1 MTYLRV
7 KNWDKFQHYK
17 DRNAPWIKL
26 HRALLDDYE
35 FASLPDAARGH
46 LMLIWLLAVSY
57 DGRIPSDAGFLA
69 RKLAT
74 TETID
79 LRMLISKGFL
89 VPEQDA
95 SDVLA
100 TRKQDASDVLAL
112 ARSREGEG
120 EGEREEPTC
129 ASADARRRPGR
140 ATTSDGFERFWSAYP
155 RKVSKGRA
163 QKTWAKLKPS
173 EQLVQAIIAGIGRA
187 KTSAQ
192 WTRDAGQYIP
202 HPATWL
208 NDRGW
213 EDEQSAPTCEPG
225 QWWLK
230 HGHGTR
236 DAAIAAGVQEPYA
249 RISEPA

>member
-26 HRALLDDYE
+26 HRALLDDYD
-35 FASLPDAARGH
+35 FASLSDAARGH

-79 LRMLISKGFL
+79 LRVLISKGFL
-89 VPEQDA
+89 IPEQNA
-95 SDVLA
+95 SDA
-100 TRKQDASDVLAL
+100 IAGCKQDASDTLAF

-120 EGEREEPTC
+120 EGEGEPPPTPP
-129 ASADARRRPGR
+129 PGGVGR
-140 ATTSDGFERFWSAYP
+140 QETAKTSEGFERFWSAYP
-155 RKVSKGRA
+155 RKCSKGAARKA
-163 QKTWAKLKPS
+163 WAKLKPS
-173 EQLVQAIIAGIGRA
+173 EQLVQAILAGIERA
-187 KTSAQ
+187 KTSDQ
-192 WTRDAGQYIP
+192 WVRDGGRFIP

-208 NDRGW
+208 NAEGW
-213 EDEQSAPTCEPG
+213 EDERAPGSAEPGG
-225 QWWLK
+225 QWWLAT
-230 HGHGTR
+230 GHGTR
-236 DAAIAAGVQEPYA
+236 EAAIAAGVP
-249 RISEPA
+249 EPA